1 MPFLYDMNDFRGI
14 RRVFLFFVKLKM
26 YLTCS
31 KRNLGFIENVK
42 VTFHV
47 SDNSQ
52 ALLTLH
58 IL

>member
-1 MPFLYDMNDFRGI
+1 MAFLYDMNDFTGI
-14 RRVFLFFVKLKM
+14 RRVFLFFVRRKM
-26 YLTCS
+26 YVTCS

-52 ALLTLH
+52 ELLTLH
-58 IL
+58 TL